1 MSAEDVRSGRTT
13 VLPRARTF
21 GVNPKTC
28 PSALAACS
36 GAEEESATT
45 NAVSSAT
52 VVVAMVVLDVFKSLV
67 TSAFAALVLTE
78 SLAFLLPILFGF
90 VSSALL
96 RKPKPHPEE
105 QEDEH
110 DEREN
115 AIIFVV
121 VVLFVYAATTNK
133 AAARLYSMYVYI
145 AERYKT
151 NNVMMRYTCETCAL
165 ILHLKKRSIS
175 RYKKAAVF

>member
-45 NAVSSAT
+45 NAVSNAT
-52 VVVAMVVLDVFKSLV
+52 VMVVVLDVFKSLV

-96 RKPKPHPEE
+96 RKPKSHPEE

-121 VVLFVYAATTNK
+121 VVLFVYATTTNK

>member
-45 NAVSSAT
+45 NAVSNAT
-52 VVVAMVVLDVFKSLV
+52 VMVVVLDVFKSLV
-67 TSAFAALVLTE
+67 TSSAFAALVLTE